1 MLADPPFPASSA
13 GLSCSGSRIQTTSG
27 ATVTTFDELVHG
39 LFADL
44 FRASPVFAT
53 WIGNHD
59 HDGEW
64 PDRTEAGSQALVSL
78 LDRWTE
84 AFAALPAAALT
95 PDQAIDRDIVLGELA
110 AMRFA
115 ETELRAEAWDPLA
128 WVYLLGEGI
137 HLLLA
142 REFAPLGVR
151 LASAAAR
158 IEGIPA
164 VLAAA
169 RERLVG
175 VPGREQPVGV
185 GGRPVSCLH
194 TTVALDQL
202 AGIGELC
209 REALVAAADA
219 DAEGELAPVRARLEP
234 AAAAAEAALDAFAAH
249 LRDVVLPAA
258 EGEGRLGLGLYA
270 AKLRHTLRVEMTPD
284 ELEARAQ
291 REFDVVRA
299 EMVRQARELWPALR
313 PDEPAPDDDGALV
326 RGALDA
332 IADRHQ
338 LPATLLDFCRA
349 ELARVEAFCR
359 ARNLLDPPDD
369 PLAIEWTPPFLRT
382 FAGAML
388 MAPGPLDRGLRSY
401 FYVTPIPDDWT
412 PGQAESYLREDND
425 RMLVTLVIHEAFP
438 GHYLQGAYSNRS
450 PSLVRTGFSSGV
462 FAEGWAVY
470 VTQVM
475 MDLGYA
481 ADDPALL
488 LVHWKLYLR
497 AVTNALIDVGIHAR
511 GMTEAEAIGLMVEGS
526 FQERSEAV
534 KKYERARLSST
545 QLGEYFVGSIAMWDL
560 EAERRRRLAIASG
573 DPRGA
578 AAVPAPRVVGGFGE
592 TPGFDYREH
601 LEAVLAHGTP
611 PIPALRAIL
620 LGD

>member
-1 MLADPPFPASSA
+1 MY
-13 GLSCSGSRIQTTSG
+13 
-27 ATVTTFDELVHG
+27 DELVHG

-59 HDGEW
+59 HDDAW
-64 PDRTEAGSQALVSL
+64 PDQSEAGSRALVAL

-84 AFAALPAAALT
+84 AFRVLGPDTLT
-95 PDQAIDRDIVLGELA
+95 PDEAIDRDIVLGELA

-137 HLLLA
+137 HLLLS
-142 REFAPLGVR
+142 REFAALGVR

-164 VLAAA
+164 VLDAA

-175 VPGREQPVGV
+175 IGD
-185 GGRPVSCLH
+185 RPVSRLH
-194 TTVALDQL
+194 VEVALTQL
-202 AGIGELC
+202 PGIGELC
-209 REALVAAADA
+209 REALAAAASA
-219 DAEGELAPVRARLEP
+219 DEEGELAPVRTRLEP
-234 AAAAAEAALDAFAAH
+234 AVAAAEAALEAFAAH
-249 LRDVVLPAA
+249 LREVVLPAA
-258 EGEGRLGLGLYA
+258 AGEGRIGPDLFA
-270 AKLRHTLRVEMTPD
+270 AKLGHTLQTELTPAD
-284 ELEARAQ
+284 LETRAR
-291 REFDVVRA
+291 REFDAVRA
-299 EMVRQARELWPALR
+299 EMVRRARELWPDLR
-313 PDEPAPDDDGALV
+313 PGEAVPDDEGALV
-326 RGALDA
+326 RGALDR
-332 IADRHQ
+332 IAEQHRR
-338 LPATLLDFCRA
+338 PEELLDFCRA

-359 ARNLLDPPDD
+359 DRGVVGLAEE
-369 PLAIEWTPPFLRT
+369 PLAIDWTPVFLRA
-382 FAGAML
+382 FGGAML
-388 MAPGPLDRGLRSY
+388 SSPGPLDRGLRSY
-401 FYVTPIPDDWT
+401 FYVTPPPDDWT
-412 PGQAESYLREDND
+412 PEQVESYLREDND
-425 RMLVTLVIHEAFP
+425 RMLVTLVIHEAVP
-438 GHYLQGAYSNRS
+438 GHYLQLAYANRS
-450 PSLVRTGFSSGV
+450 PSFVRAAFSSGV

-475 MDLGYA
+475 MDLGYR

-511 GMTEAEAIGLMVEGS
+511 GMTEEEAVALMVDGG

-534 KKYERARLSST
+534 KKYERARLTST
-545 QLGEYFVGSIAMWDL
+545 QLSTYFVGSISMWDL
-560 EAERRRRLAIASG
+560 EEERRRRLAVAAG

-592 TPGFDYREH
+592 TPGFAYREH

-611 PIPALRAIL
+611 PIPALRRIL

>member
-1 MLADPPFPASSA
+1 M
-13 GLSCSGSRIQTTSG
+13 
-27 ATVTTFDELVHG
+27 TTFDELVHG

-53 WIGNHD
+53 WVGNHD

-64 PDRTEAGSQALVSL
+64 PDQSEAGSQALVAL
-78 LDRWTE
+78 VDRWTD
-84 AFAALPAAALT
+84 AFAALPAIALT
-95 PDQAIDRDIVLGELA
+95 PDEAIDRDIVVSELA
-110 AMRFA
+110 AFRFS

-128 WVYLLGEGI
+128 WVYLLGDGI

-158 IEGIPA
+158 IEGIPD

-175 VPGREQPVGV
+175 TP
-185 GGRPVSCLH
+185 GRPVSRLH
-194 TTVALDQL
+194 TEVALAQL
-202 AGIGELC
+202 SGIGDLC
-209 REALVAAADA
+209 RDALAAAADA
-219 DAEGELAPVRARLEP
+219 DEEGELAPVRTRLEP
-234 AAAAAEAALDAFAAH
+234 AAAAAEAALKAFAAH
-249 LRDVVLPAA
+249 LRDVVLPAS
-258 EGEGRLGLGLYA
+258 EGEGRLGPALFG
-270 AKLRHTLRVEMTPD
+270 AKLRHTLRIEMTAD
-284 ELEARAQ
+284 ELEARAR
-291 REFDVVRA
+291 REFDAVGA
-299 EMVRQARELWPALR
+299 EMVRLARELWPGLH
-313 PDEPAPDDDGALV
+313 PGDVPPATDAALV
-326 RGALDA
+326 RAALDT
-332 IADRHQ
+332 IAERHRA
-338 LPATLLDFCRA
+338 PDGLLELCRE

-359 ARNLLDPPDD
+359 ERDLLGLAAE
-369 PLAIEWTPPFLRT
+369 PLAIEWTPVFLRA
-382 FAGAML
+382 FGGAL
-388 MAPGPLDRGLRSY
+388 LSSPGPLDRGLRSY
-401 FYVTPIPDDWT
+401 FYVTPPPDDWT
-412 PGQAESYLREDND
+412 PEQVESYLREDND
-425 RMLVTLVIHEAFP
+425 RMLVTLVIHEAVP
-438 GHYLQGAYSNRS
+438 GHYLQLAYANRS
-450 PSLVRTGFSSGV
+450 PSFVRAAFSSGV

-497 AVTNALIDVGIHAR
+497 AVTNALIDVGIHVH
-511 GMTEAEAIGLMVEGS
+511 GMTEEEAVGLMVDGG

-534 KKYERARLSST
+534 RKYERARLTST
-545 QLGEYFVGSIAMWDL
+545 QLSTYFVGSVAMWDL
-560 EAERRRRLAIASG
+560 EEERRRRLAIASG

-578 AAVPAPRVVGGFGE
+578 SAVPAPRVVGGFGE
-592 TPGFDYREH
+592 TPGFVYREH